1 MIHLFQVYDL
11 LVDENCF
18 KIYPN
23 HKILTEVIP
32 FLEGFFLI
40 LALSADKSLDDHT
53 LATAIRNGD
62 NEAFRSFF
70 DRHYPA
76 LYRFMASRG
85 MDHDDVQD
93 LIQKAFLTIWEKR
106 DGIDSTKSLRAFLFR
121 IAYNSM
127 LNHIA
132 YHSKFEDAEFPE
144 FNRDIAGPGNETD
157 HSELLR
163 HINRIV
169 AEMPEK
175 RQMVFQLCF
184 MKQFTYREAAGILEV
199 TVKTVENHMGMAFKE
214 LRNKL
219 GKVYSDGFF
228 DVEA

>member
-11 LVDENCF
+11 LVDVNCF

-23 HKILTEVIP
+23 HKILTELIP

-40 LALSADKSLDDHT
+40 LAFSADKSLDDHA

-199 TVKTVENHMGMAFKE
+199 TVKTVENHMGIAFKE

-219 GKVYSDGFF
+219 GKVYSGGFF
-228 DVEA
+228 DDEA

>member
-1 MIHLFQVYDL
+1 M
-11 LVDENCF
+11 
-18 KIYPN
+18 
-23 HKILTEVIP
+23 IP

-40 LALSADKSLDDHT
+40 LAFSADKSLDDRD
-53 LATAIRNGD
+53 LANAIRDGD
-62 NEAFRSFF
+62 NEAFRAFF

-85 MDHDDVQD
+85 MDHDEVQD

-106 DGIDSTKSLRAFLFR
+106 DGIDSSKSLRAFLFR

-127 LNHIA
+127 LNHIE
-132 YHSKFEDAEFPE
+132 YHSKFEDTEFPE
-144 FNRDIAGPGNETD
+144 YDRESDGPGNETD

-199 TVKTVENHMGMAFKE
+199 SVKTVENHMGMAFKE

-219 GKVYSDGFF
+219 GKVYGSGVFDG
-228 DVEA
+228 EA